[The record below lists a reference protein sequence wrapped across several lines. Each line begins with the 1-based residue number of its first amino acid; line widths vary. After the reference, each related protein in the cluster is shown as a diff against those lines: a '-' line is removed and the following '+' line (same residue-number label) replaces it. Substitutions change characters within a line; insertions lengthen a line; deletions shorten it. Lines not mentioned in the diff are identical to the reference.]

1 MIWFLVAMVSSSPLV
16 VYVYIYIYIYM
27 SLWMLDRKKKGQ
39 KGSTL
44 AGTQMLDRCWQALK
58 NFVGPHW
65 PRKIGK
71 GVTSTVHPALS
82 LLVLQFQWRRSI
94 GSVSSAKFLQE
105 LSRAF
110 AERGRSWRKKLTLQ
124 LLTIYMILGMIV
136 MMLKMMMLMMMMMI
150 MMMVMT
156 MMMMKMK
163 MMMMM
168 MMKMMMMKMM
178 NMMMKMMMMM
188 KVMMMKMKMKMM
200 MMMFI
205 IMMKNK

>member
-1 MIWFLVAMVSSSPLV
+1 MLLVQDLILCSLPRHCRNTEVLCVGVRPPTESLAEVRASGLLHKVARKNSTIFADGKKAWRSEATRLQLRHVSV
-16 VYVYIYIYIYM
+16 NHQNKEFVRK
-27 SLWMLDRKKKGQ
+27 DRKKKGQ

-110 AERGRSWRKKLTLQ
+110 AERGRS
-124 LLTIYMILGMIV
+124 
-136 MMLKMMMLMMMMMI
+136 
-150 MMMVMT
+150 
-156 MMMMKMK
+156 
-163 MMMMM
+163 
-168 MMKMMMMKMM
+168 
-178 NMMMKMMMMM
+178 
-188 KVMMMKMKMKMM
+188 
-200 MMMFI
+200 
-205 IMMKNK
+205 

>member
-1 MIWFLVAMVSSSPLV
+1 
-16 VYVYIYIYIYM
+16 M

-110 AERGRSWRKKLTLQ
+110 AERGRS
-124 LLTIYMILGMIV
+124 
-136 MMLKMMMLMMMMMI
+136 
-150 MMMVMT
+150 
-156 MMMMKMK
+156 
-163 MMMMM
+163 
-168 MMKMMMMKMM
+168 
-178 NMMMKMMMMM
+178 
-188 KVMMMKMKMKMM
+188 
-200 MMMFI
+200 
-205 IMMKNK
+205 